1 MARRLLKDKLIN
13 KSEIENNGE
22 VLKLI
27 TGSNSDYVSNKGNIY
42 TEILPNMLY
51 KKNIFLNP
59 NGYKYINI
67 RMDKNKMKTKRV
79 HRLIAEAFIPN
90 DDPKHKTIV
99 MHKDNDK
106 TNNNI
111 SNLKWGTISENTKQ
125 AFDDGLLK
133 NASGFE
139 DSQSK
144 PCVLLHKDGTLE
156 AIYGSLSEAYRNTN
170 ISKRYI
176 SLYCH
181 HKIQKPVVINNKEY
195 YFRFKDEF
203 DIKGFVL

>member
-133 NASGFE
+133 MQVDLKIPNQNLVFYFIKMAHLKQFM
-139 DSQSK
+139 
-144 PCVLLHKDGTLE
+144 VL
-156 AIYGSLSEAYRNTN
+156 
-170 ISKRYI
+170 
-176 SLYCH
+176 
-181 HKIQKPVVINNKEY
+181 
-195 YFRFKDEF
+195 
-203 DIKGFVL
+203 